1 MSLTTREMRTGVP
14 TVNSKGRSLRSFAL
28 PSLAAAVVVFTLIPL
43 LYLLVRA
50 SEKPFPEIMDLLL
63 REKTLEV
70 IGRTV
75 SLVLLVVLIDI
86 VVGTILANGLFFVRL
101 PFARYL
107 VIPAILPLAIP
118 SYVFTYTW
126 LAVLPS
132 LSGFW
137 ASVFILVLTTL
148 PYVIL
153 ANMIGLRRID
163 SGLIEVAQTLGLSRI
178 QVFFK
183 VVFPQIRMSIS
194 AGALL
199 TGLYVMSDFGAV
211 SLLNFETL
219 TVSIQNM
226 YRSSY
231 DRSAAAIISL
241 VLILASLVF
250 VLMEDRF
257 KGKAKLST
265 MVKSYSVRN
274 LLIKKSSYRL
284 GVLLLL
290 TIYLALAVILPFY
303 VLFSRFFANRAAI
316 EFGSLAS
323 AALSTVSVAAFGAII
338 ALALSIPIGILSANY
353 AGASVRSAEKIIL
366 ISHALPGVVIG
377 LALVSLGSKFGA
389 IYQTT
394 FLLALAYS
402 LLFLAKAVASTSAA
416 LKQIPVVLR
425 EVASS
430 LGKSNFQVATRIT
443 VPMALPGIGLGALLV
458 FLTAMKELPAT
469 LMLRPTGMQTLATEI
484 WSYAS
489 INRFNEAAPYAL
501 LLVLI
506 AAIPTFILSLPER
519 MESQS
524 IGAKPATDPAP
535 ERGGE

>member
-1 MSLTTREMRTGVP
+1 M
-14 TVNSKGRSLRSFAL
+14 RSFAL
-28 PSLAAAVVVFTLIPL
+28 PSLATAVIVFTLIPL
-43 LYLLVRA
+43 VYLLVRA
-50 SEKPFPEIMDLLL
+50 SEKPFPEIVDLLL

-75 SLVLLVVLIDI
+75 SLVLLVVLINAI
-86 VVGTILANGLFFVRL
+86 VGTILANGLFFVRL

-153 ANMIGLRRID
+153 ANIIGLRRID
-163 SGLIEVAQTLGLSRI
+163 SGLIEVAQTLGLTRVQI
-178 QVFFK
+178 FRK
-183 VVFPQIRMSIS
+183 VIFPQIRMSIS

-231 DRSAAAIISL
+231 DRSAAAVISL

-250 VLMEDRF
+250 VLMEDKFR
-257 KGKAKLST
+257 GRANRSAIA
-265 MVKSYSVRN
+265 KSYSVRN
-274 LLIKKSSYRL
+274 LLIRKSTYQL
-284 GVLLLL
+284 GTLLLL
-290 TIYLALAVILPFY
+290 STYLTLAVILPFY
-303 VLFSRFFANRAAI
+303 VLLSRFFANRAEI
-316 EFGSLAS
+316 DFGSLAS
-323 AALSTVSVAAFGAII
+323 AAFSTVSVAGLGAVI
-338 ALALSIPIGILSANY
+338 ALALSIPIGIMSAK
-353 AGASVRSAEKIIL
+353 SSSTSIRSAEKIIL

-377 LALVSLGSKFGA
+377 LALVSLGSKMSA

-402 LLFLAKAVASTSAA
+402 LLFLAKSVASTSTA
-416 LKQIPVVLR
+416 LKQVPSVLK

-443 VPMALPGIGLGALLV
+443 APMALPGIGLGALLV

-469 LMLRPTGMQTLATEI
+469 LMLRPTGMETLATQI
-484 WSYAS
+484 WSSAS

-519 MESQS
+519 LESQ
-524 IGAKPATDPAP
+524 ATTI